1 MLNANLSNISA
12 ISWRVDIRDHEAKSK
27 DNLKYHI
34 NMDVM
39 THTNAKR
46 HHTLSLHNSYN
57 LTMNAKHHAALSLH
71 DKKYTDIEF
80 SVYNMFL
87 E

>member
-1 MLNANLSNISA
+1 
-12 ISWRVDIRDHEAKSK
+12 VDISDHDAKSK
-27 DNLKYHI
+27 ENLKYHI

-39 THTNAKR
+39 THTCTNSKR
-46 HHTLSLHNSYN
+46 HHILSLHNSYN